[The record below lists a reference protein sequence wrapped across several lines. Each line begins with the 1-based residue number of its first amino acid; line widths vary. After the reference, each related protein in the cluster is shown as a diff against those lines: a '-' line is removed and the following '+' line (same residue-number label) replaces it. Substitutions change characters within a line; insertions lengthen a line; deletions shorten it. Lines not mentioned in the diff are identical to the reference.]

1 MTPST
6 PPPPTIRRATWV
18 HGLVLPRLLATAT
31 VGLIVATEKQAKEIT
46 IDVMFTN
53 LADDL
58 LVMDPPRPVIRLMVA
73 GSSATLDHVDPQSAS
88 YRMNLAGLGAG
99 THTLPVQLTD
109 IRLPGG
115 LSPRD
120 LLTPSLT
127 IRLEPMVTKTA
138 GVVAVLEGN
147 PAPGYAVASVNL
159 TPDRIVLKGTD
170 AMLSAIETVNT
181 RPLNL
186 EAAAESFKKQV
197 PLNLPEAIGVE
208 PPLRIVLAEVIIKE
222 RIITRVMEN
231 IPISGRGTTDTY
243 RIDPQTITLTVS
255 GPESVVNSVETDPA
269 FAVTVDMAGLSP
281 GTHNLKAIINLPVA
295 IKLVRISSERFS
307 VTIEK

>member
-1 MTPST
+1 M
-6 PPPPTIRRATWV
+6 
-18 HGLVLPRLLATAT
+18 H
-31 VGLIVATEKQAKEIT
+31 
-46 IDVMFTN
+46 
-53 LADDL
+53 
-58 LVMDPPRPVIRLMVA
+58 
-73 GSSATLDHVDPQSAS
+73 
-88 YRMNLAGLGAG
+88 
-99 THTLPVQLTD
+99 
-109 IRLPGG
+109 
-115 LSPRD
+115 
-120 LLTPSLT
+120 SLT
-127 IRLEPMVTKTA
+127 SLEDVIEVVVTKTA

-170 AMLSAIETVNT
+170 AMLSAIETVKT

-243 RIDPQTITLTVS
+243 WIDPQTITLTVS